1 MKLFVTKWNSAMN
14 ERRSPNIFQYVK
26 SLNIHDF
33 VNGLLSFLRNIPKKA
48 ENIKRR
54 DGRNMLEYV
63 ISLGKISFKSNI
75 LGRKRNKTKDI
86 VSTENCIV
94 QCVLSIFCFFIILII
109 LSFPHF

>member
-1 MKLFVTKWNSAMN
+1 MELFVTKWNIAIN

-33 VNGLLSFLRNIPKKA
+33 VNSLFFFLKNIPKKA

-54 DGRNMLEYV
+54 DGSNIFVYA
-63 ISLGKISFKSNI
+63 ISLGKISVKSNI
-75 LGRKRNKTKDI
+75 LGRKRNKRIDI

-109 LSFPHF
+109 FSF